1 MSADPRAHAADPQIV
16 RRRAGLWFAGAVLTA
31 FVAGIGVGVVGP
43 GVYADLAGA
52 RAPYAEYLDHL
63 ETRFG
68 LEDEQRREVA
78 LVLLAR
84 DREIQE
90 ILARGGETNFV
101 DRKVREAE
109 TRTDRRILSVLN
121 PDQRSRF
128 LDAWSARDLDRI
140 AAGPQPGPSDTRT
153 PR

>member
-1 MSADPRAHAADPQIV
+1 MSADPRAHAADPQVV

-31 FVAGIGVGVVGP
+31 FIAGVGVGVVGP
-43 GVYADLAGA
+43 GVYDDLVGDN
-52 RAPYAEYLDHL
+52 APYAEYLDHL
-63 ETRFG
+63 GRRFD

-84 DREIQE
+84 DREIRE
-90 ILARGGETNFV
+90 ILARGGEANFV

-121 PDQRSRF
+121 PGQRTRF
-128 LDAWSARDLDRI
+128 LDAWSARDFDRI
-140 AAGPQPGPSDTRT
+140 AAGPASGSSDTRT